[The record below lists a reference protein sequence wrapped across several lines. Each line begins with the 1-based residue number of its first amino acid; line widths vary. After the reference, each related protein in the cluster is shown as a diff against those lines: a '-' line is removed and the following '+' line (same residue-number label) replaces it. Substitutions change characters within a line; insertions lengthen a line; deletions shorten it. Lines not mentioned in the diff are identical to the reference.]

1 MDGFFSDPFV
11 QFMLLM
17 LALGVALGG
26 WVLRAGGVRSS
37 DLGQRLRDY
46 AVQPDTQRR
55 DILNAGAAA
64 DILRDAGRPGSV
76 RLAQWMDR
84 LAAFGNALAGN
95 DKARRE
101 QAVLLAQAGYR
112 YSDAGGL
119 FIALKTLSGL
129 ALLLSIQLG
138 WLDASNRLTLTG
150 LAISLVAWFVGSLLP
165 ELYVKSRA
173 ARRAERLTRSVPDAL
188 DLMVICAEAGLPL
201 GRIFKVVAREM
212 ALSAPVMAEE
222 LSYTEAELQLVSE
235 RSLAL
240 LNLAERTRVP
250 AIESMVASLVQAER
264 YGTPL
269 AQALRTIAD
278 ESRTTLILTL
288 EERAGKLP
296 AQLSLPLMT
305 MILPPIV
312 ALMATPALVRV
323 IRMLTE

>member
-1 MDGFFSDPFV
+1 MNTFFADPFV
-11 QFMLLM
+11 QWMLLM
-17 LALGVALGG
+17 LVAGLVLGAVVMRSALREGSLT
-26 WVLRAGGVRSS
+26 
-37 DLGQRLRDY
+37 QRLQSHVP
-46 AVQPDTQRR
+46 ASSQSQS
-55 DILNAGAAA
+55 AQAAA
-64 DILRDAGRPGSV
+64 GILREGGQFRSARV
-76 RLAQWMDR
+76 ARIAAK
-84 LAAFGNALAGN
+84 LAAFGNALAGS
-95 DKARRE
+95 DKARLE
-101 QAVLLAQAGYR
+101 QARLLARAGYR
-112 YSDAGGL
+112 YVDAGGL
-119 FIALKTLSGL
+119 FIAIKTLSGL
-129 ALLLSIQLG
+129 ALLALVQVG
-138 WLDASNRLTLTG
+138 WLDASSRLTLTG
-150 LAISLVAWFVGSLLP
+150 LALSLVAWFAGSMLP

-173 ARRAERLTRSVPDAL
+173 ARRADQLTRSVPDAL

-222 LSYTEAELQLVSE
+222 LRYTEAELQLVSD

-240 LNLAERTRVP
+240 LNLAERTRTP

-278 ESRTTLILTL
+278 ESRNTLILTL

-305 MILPPIV
+305 LILPPIV

-323 IRMLTE
+323 IRMLTQ